1 MTEKTPLNR
10 RQMAARVAQEF
21 REGWL
26 VNLGIGIPTLCS
38 NFAKEVIF
46 HSENGVIGYGPQVA
60 EGEENINM
68 VNAGG
73 QHVSLLPGGSIVHHA
88 DAFAIIRAGYL
99 DVSVLGSYEV
109 AENGDFANW
118 KTAGRKGGGIGG
130 AMDLAVGAKQV
141 FIIMEHTT
149 RDGKPRLL
157 KEVALPATAR
167 GVVKLLMTN
176 LGLFNVTPGGF
187 VLREIAPGYSPEDVQ
202 AVTEAELLISSDL
215 IQVSGT
221 G

>member
-1 MTEKTPLNR
+1 
-10 RQMAARVAQEF
+10 MAARVAQEF

-88 DAFAIIRAGYL
+88 DISRTGRPQAARVA
-99 DVSVLGSYEV
+99 VS
-109 AENGDFANW
+109 A
-118 KTAGRKGGGIGG
+118 
-130 AMDLAVGAKQV
+130 
-141 FIIMEHTT
+141 
-149 RDGKPRLL
+149 
-157 KEVALPATAR
+157 AR
-167 GVVKLLMTN
+167 WIW
-176 LGLFNVTPGGF
+176 
-187 VLREIAPGYSPEDVQ
+187 R
-202 AVTEAELLISSDL
+202 
-215 IQVSGT
+215 
-221 G
+221 